1 MRCKYKHLKSIIN
14 HSFQKKLY
22 PPNVKIAYTYN
33 KSSLLFLQKTCYTN
47 AETTV
52 LQTIVISKSI
62 SFRKPTVPMTHII
75 HLQ

>member
-22 PPNVKIAYTYN
+22 PLNVKIAYTYN

-47 AETTV
+47 TKTTV
-52 LQTIVISKSI
+52 LQTITVLNSI
-62 SFRKPTVPMTHII
+62 SFRKSSAPMTHII

>member
-22 PPNVKIAYTYN
+22 PFNVKIAYTYN
-33 KSSLLFLQKTCYTN
+33 KESRLPLQNMRHKG

-52 LQTIVISKSI
+52 LQTITVLNSI
-62 SFRKPTVPMTHII
+62 SFRKSSAPMTHII